1 MEEKEGGESSTI
13 EAHPSGAEHL
23 GVPACLQKKV
33 NPCQVPEGSLLP
45 LLDLITWDNIE
56 FWEQFLL
63 GFYFYREGGGTRGE
77 GMRGEGG
84 VGDG

>member
-33 NPCQVPEGSLLP
+33 NPCQVPAVPGRQVHYH
-45 LLDLITWDNIE
+45 I
-56 FWEQFLL
+56 FC
-63 GFYFYREGGGTRGE
+63 GE
-77 GMRGEGG
+77 GEAA
-84 VGDG
+84 VLLC